1 MGLFGD
7 KDLKTIDMKLMEIKV
22 DVGLFQKELIS
33 NEKLNQEVTASV
45 NTIVASVKRLD
56 AKGKGDKAR
65 ARIAGV
71 ADTDD
76 EVQQH
81 LEQLKA
87 LIETQIA

>member
-7 KDLKTIDMKLMEIKV
+7 KDLKTIDMKLMEIKL
-22 DVGLFQKELIS
+22 DVGLFKKDLIS

-65 ARIAGV
+65 AKISGA
-71 ADTDD
+71 TDSD
-76 EVQQH
+76 SEIQQH